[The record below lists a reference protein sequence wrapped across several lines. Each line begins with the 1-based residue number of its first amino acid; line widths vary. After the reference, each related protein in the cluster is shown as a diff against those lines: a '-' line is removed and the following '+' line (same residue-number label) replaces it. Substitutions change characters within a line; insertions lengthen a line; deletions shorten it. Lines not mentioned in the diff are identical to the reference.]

1 MEQSKGRSY
10 RCAIYTRKSS
20 EEGLEQNFNS
30 LHAQREACEAFIKSQ
45 ASEGWKLIRTAY
57 DDGGLSGGTME
68 RPALKRLLADIG
80 EAHIDVV
87 VVYKVDRLTRSLADF
102 AKMVELFDTHKVSF
116 VAVTQQFNTT
126 TSMGRLTLNVLLSF
140 AQFEREVTG
149 ERIRDKIAAS
159 KKKGMWMGGVPPLG
173 YDVRERQLV
182 INQAEADLVR
192 LIYNRYLELGCVREL
207 SRDLKRRGIVS
218 KVRVSQKGIRS
229 GGCYFSRGALYELL
243 ANPIY
248 IGEIRHKQERH
259 PGQHQAILPSE
270 LWNRIQQRLSE
281 NAGRGRGSSN
291 RSISSPLA
299 GKVFDSSGQPLY
311 VQGAIRRGRR
321 YRYYVSKSLVNC
333 AAADNDQ
340 GWRLSAPELERTVAI
355 AARNLLS
362 DRASLLQALESS
374 DIDAPDPRAILESAS
389 SLLIRLQNESD
400 AASCLVELI
409 SRVELRSEGIALTLG
424 IQVLSSHVSVAPNT
438 LNLFRFVPLKMKR
451 RGLETRIILGTGG
464 DLPRKVDRA
473 LLKAI
478 ARSRAWFEEL
488 ACGRVRSLADI
499 ARREKITRR
508 YVERLSRL
516 AFIAPAIVTAICQ
529 GRHPAALSTET
540 LLNRI
545 DLPLEWSAQPS
556 ALGLD

>member
-1 MEQSKGRSY
+1 MEQSKVRSY

-45 ASEGWKLIRTAY
+45 ASEGWKLIRAAY

-126 TSMGRLTLNVLLSF
+126 NSMGRLTLNVLLSF

-173 YDVRERQLV
+173 YDVRERKLV

-229 GGCYFSRGALYELL
+229 GGCSFSRGALYKLL

-248 IGEIRHKQERH
+248 IGKIRHKQERH
-259 PGQHQAILPSE
+259 PGQHQAILPCE
-270 LWNRIQQRLSE
+270 LWNRIQQRLNE

-321 YRYYVSKSLVNC
+321 YRYYVSKSLVSGS
-333 AAADNDQ
+333 AADNDQ

-355 AARNLLS
+355 AARHLLS

-374 DIDAPDPRAILESAS
+374 DINAPDPRAILESAS

-400 AASCLVELI
+400 AAACLVELI
-409 SRVELRSEGIALTLG
+409 SRVELRSDGIALTLK
-424 IQVLSSHVSVAPNT
+424 IQVLSSHVSVTPNT
-438 LNLFRFVPLKMKR
+438 LNLFRFVPVKMKR
-451 RGLETRIILGTGG
+451 RGVETRIILAMG
-464 DLPRKVDRA
+464 DALPRKVDQA

-488 ACGRVRSLADI
+488 ACGRVRSFADI

-516 AFIAPAIVTAICQ
+516 AFLAPAIVTAICQ
-529 GRHPAALSTET
+529 GRQSAALSTET

-545 DLPLEWSAQPS
+545 DLPLDWSAQPS